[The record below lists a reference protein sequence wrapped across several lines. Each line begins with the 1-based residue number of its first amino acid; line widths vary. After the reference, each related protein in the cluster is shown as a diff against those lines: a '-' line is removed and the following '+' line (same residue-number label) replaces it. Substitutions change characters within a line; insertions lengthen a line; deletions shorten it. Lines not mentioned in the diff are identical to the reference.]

1 MMNKP
6 SRREFL
12 RVAAAAGPLAAI
24 GMGAGAEGVEA
35 ARRHYAELKNVVA
48 GTGLRP
54 RGVEGG
60 FVMGAQSFSF
70 RKFDLAGSIQ
80 CLKDVGLDVMEFCSV
95 HFPPDATHEGFA
107 EVKALLARE
116 QVKVPCYGVEGFG
129 GDAAANRK
137 KFEFAQALGVEVLT
151 ADVELE
157 AFDNVEALCEE
168 FGVKIALHNHGPGAR
183 YDKVADVLKATAGRS
198 PLIGACVDTG
208 HYLRSSENPHEVIE
222 ALGDRV
228 ISLHLKDWIIGGEE
242 QILGKGD
249 MDLVATAKALK
260 AIRFNGPAVM
270 EYEESADNPV
280 PDMKEGWANWQA
292 AWAQA

>member
-24 GMGAGAEGVEA
+24 GMS
-35 ARRHYAELKNVVA
+35 ARAQGIE
-48 GTGLRP
+48 
-54 RGVEGG
+54 EG
-60 FVMGAQSFSF
+60 FVMGAQSYSF

-80 CLKDVGLDVMEFCSV
+80 RLKEVGLDVMEFCAV
-95 HFPPDATHEGFA
+95 HFPPDATDEGFA
-107 EVKALLARE
+107 QVKALLARE
-116 QVKVPCYGVEGFG
+116 QVKVPSFGVEGFG

-137 KFEFAQALGVEVLT
+137 KFEFAKALGVEVLT
-151 ADVELE
+151 ADPAPE

-168 FGVKIALHNHGPGAR
+168 FGVKIAIHNHGPGAR
-183 YDKVADVLKATAGRS
+183 YDKVADVLKAVAGRS

-208 HYLRSSENPHEVIE
+208 HYLRSSEKPHEAIE

-228 ISLHLKDWIIGGEE
+228 IAVHLKDWIMGGEE

-270 EYEESADNPV
+270 EYEESPDNPV